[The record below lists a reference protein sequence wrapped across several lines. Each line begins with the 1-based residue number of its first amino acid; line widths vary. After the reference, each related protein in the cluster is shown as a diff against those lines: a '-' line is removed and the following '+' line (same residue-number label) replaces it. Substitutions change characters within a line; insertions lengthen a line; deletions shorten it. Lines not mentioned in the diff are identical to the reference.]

1 MVKPKV
7 RKSIYMSEEIAD
19 YYVGQA
25 NDLGISESAM
35 MIIALKHYIDY
46 QKSIDMSATMR
57 KLIELVEEQGE
68 LTPEQKELL
77 KENNE

>member
-19 YYVGQA
+19 YFVGQA

-46 QKSIDMSATMR
+46 QKSIDMSGTIQH
-57 KLIELVEEQGE
+57 LIDLVEKQGID
-68 LTPEQKELL
+68 
-77 KENNE
+77 ND